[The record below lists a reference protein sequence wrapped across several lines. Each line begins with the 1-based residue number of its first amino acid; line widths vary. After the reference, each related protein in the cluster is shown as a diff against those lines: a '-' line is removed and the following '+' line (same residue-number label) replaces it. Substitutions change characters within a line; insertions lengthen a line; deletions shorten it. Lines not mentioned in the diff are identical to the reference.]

1 MSVEREIVEIRER
14 LARLEEKVDWLIK
27 MYTRRNNSDRILK
40 WLFASW
46 LSFLSLL
53 LGVEVYGSP

>member
-40 WLFASW
+40 WLFAAW